1 MNKSISCYSRR
12 LGALLLL
19 SAGIAISLAPRGAAQ
34 SASQD
39 PKPAPSS
46 AATESA
52 PSPPATPEQTA
63 AQKKAA
69 ERKRR
74 FEEQKALLDGG
85 GNAAAGPAAVPAA
98 ATDSEF
104 YMEPMAVN
112 MVANETQEL
121 SVWDR
126 RGTGNDVSARVSW
139 GLSNNGI
146 VDMTVNRHATI
157 TAKMPGT
164 VNVTGRI
171 DGHEVAAI
179 VTVYRG
185 EKLPWGVSRTVSA
198 PPVVRTGGRRNTM
211 TVTTSPN

>member
-1 MNKSISCYSRR
+1 MNKSISPHGRR
-12 LGALLLL
+12 LGLLLLL
-19 SAGIAISLAPRGAAQ
+19 SAGLVFLLVPRGTAQ
-34 SASQD
+34 SPSQD
-39 PKPAPSS
+39 PKA
-46 AATESA
+46 A
-52 PSPPATPEQTA
+52 PSPAVPPSSSDTTAQTE

-74 FEEQKALLDGG
+74 FEEQKNLLDGG
-85 GNAAAGPAAVPAA
+85 GGGSAASGATATPGA
-98 ATDSEF
+98 ATDSSGF

-112 MVANETQEL
+112 MVANESQEL

-126 RGTGNDVSARVSW
+126 RGVGNDVSARVSW

-164 VNVTGRI
+164 VTVTGRI
-171 DGHEVAAI
+171 DGHDVQAV
-179 VTVYRG
+179 VTVHRG

-198 PPVVRTGGRRNTM
+198 PPTVHNGGRRNTM
-211 TVTTSPN
+211 TVTTNPN